1 MPKRRR
7 TTAPARR
14 STSSRVFGAARRHY
28 SSRGGA
34 RGIIGSFMPMV
45 AGGVGQIAAS
55 LGNNFYP
62 PWGGIAGLAGTGYFM
77 KNETLMTIAGMHAA
91 AQFPVAGL
99 LGGSQSNGQS
109 SNLGG
114 GGW

>member
-1 MPKRRR
+1 MAVKKAAPRRR
-7 TTAPARR
+7 A
-14 STSSRVFGAARRHY
+14 SRVVGAARRHY

-34 RGIIGSFMPMV
+34 RGILGSFMPMV

-55 LGNNFYP
+55 VGNSFLP
-62 PWGGIAGLAGTGYFM
+62 TWGGIAGLAGTGYFM
-77 KNETLMTIAGMHAA
+77 KNDTLMTIAGMHAA

-99 LGGSQSNGQS
+99 LGGSNGSNGS
-109 SNLGG
+109 STQITSG

>member
-1 MPKRRR
+1 MPARKMAPVKRRR
-7 TTAPARR
+7 SSGGFAR
-14 STSSRVFGAARRHY
+14 TARRHY
-28 SSRGGA
+28 SSRGGVK
-34 RGIIGSFMPMV
+34 GIVGSFMPML

-55 LGNNFYP
+55 VGNSFLP
-62 PWGGIAGLAGTGYFM
+62 TWGGIAGLAGTGYFM

-99 LGGSQSNGQS
+99 IGGATNGNGGTQITS
-109 SNLGG
+109 G